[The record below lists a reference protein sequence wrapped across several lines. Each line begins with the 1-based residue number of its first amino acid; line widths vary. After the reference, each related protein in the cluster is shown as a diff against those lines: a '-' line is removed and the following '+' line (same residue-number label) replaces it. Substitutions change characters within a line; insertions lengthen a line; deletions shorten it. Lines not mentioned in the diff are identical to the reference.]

1 LSVNLLRFNLD
12 SAAKLNIE
20 IRPIKAIEHQQLID
34 LWLECGLTRSWNNP
48 EKDIQRKLSFQPD
61 LLLGAFQKEQLVGSI
76 MAGYDGHRGWMN
88 YLGVLPNF
96 QRQGVGKK
104 LVEVAE
110 NGLQKLGCPKVNLQ
124 LRYSN
129 FVAQH
134 FYRMIGYGE
143 DAALSFGKRLEFD
156 SIESRDQGGSG
167 TGGLVIRNLLQPG
180 DLGGLIQLW
189 GWSCYHEFGFEPS
202 MELKIAE
209 ELTNFFVR
217 NEPRQKFWIVEKEGQ
232 LRGMVAIE
240 WASEISAE
248 IRWLLLHQDQRGQ
261 GLGRKLVKELIN
273 FFKVAGGRVLS
284 ARIPNN
290 VCRVL
295 RFYESLGFKEID
307 MPEIPRGKIHKYFQ
321 RLELRL

>member
-1 LSVNLLRFNLD
+1 MD

-34 LWLECGLTRSWNNP
+34 LWLECGLTRSWNSP

-61 LLLGAFQKEQLVGSI
+61 LLLGAFQKGQLVGSI

-96 QRQGVGKK
+96 QRQGIGKK

-134 FYRMIGYGE
+134 FYRKIGYGE

-156 SIESRDQGGSG
+156 SIESGDQGGSG

-180 DLGGLIQLW
+180 DLGGLLQLW

-209 ELTNFFVR
+209 ELTNFLVR
-217 NEPRQKFWIVEKEGQ
+217 NEPRQNFGLWKRKASYVEWWQ
-232 LRGMVAIE
+232 LSG
-240 WASEISAE
+240 
-248 IRWLLLHQDQRGQ
+248 LL
-261 GLGRKLVKELIN
+261 K
-273 FFKVAGGRVLS
+273 
-284 ARIPNN
+284 
-290 VCRVL
+290 
-295 RFYESLGFKEID
+295 
-307 MPEIPRGKIHKYFQ
+307 
-321 RLELRL
+321 